1 MCGVIGIVG
10 VQSTNYTQ
18 AASEIL
24 NALLSL
30 QHRGQDAAGLAFV
43 PVEQPR
49 QIRLT
54 KSLGLVEEV
63 VRQVS
68 IDDSLSLLGLGHTRY
83 STIGENSLDNAQ
95 PMMLNGASTMAMVHN
110 GNLVNYH
117 ELARE
122 WEARQESLNSRSD
135 GELLLKLWRK
145 AFDDSVG
152 EHWTFERAIA
162 ATSKLM
168 DRLDGAYAVAAL
180 IPEHGLIAFRDPNGI
195 RPLVLGVKEDAQGLR
210 HCVASESTALQV
222 SGFEFVRAIQP
233 GELIWIDL
241 DGEIHTQICTG
252 SPKIRGCMFE
262 WVYFSAPESIQSEG
276 SIYAKRLELG
286 RRLAKATLQ
295 RMHSEGW
302 SPDIVCPIPDT
313 AKPAAL
319 GLAEALNLPYRE
331 AFIKNYD
338 VQRSF
343 ILGSPV
349 ARETA
354 VKAKMLPV
362 VSEIQGRD
370 ILLVDDSLVRGTT
383 SMQLVD
389 LLKRHGAKSISLAVS
404 CPPIRYPCLYGI
416 DFPTSSELLAY
427 NCSDQMVAEQ
437 IGVRFLVYQELD
449 DLVDV
454 LGDKLC
460 TGCLDQR
467 YPTKLCGHREFV
479 YHRNESTG

>member
-10 VQSTNYTQ
+10 VKGTNYTS
-18 AASEIL
+18 AASEML

-43 PVEQPR
+43 PSESPHR
-49 QIRLT
+49 IRLE
-54 KSLGLVEEV
+54 KRLGLVETL

-68 IDDSLSLLGLGHTRY
+68 LHDSDSIFGLGHTRY
-83 STIGENSLDNAQ
+83 STIGENSIDNAQ
-95 PMMLNGASTMAMVHN
+95 PMMLEDGSMAMVHN

-122 WEARQESLNSRSD
+122 WETVHPPLNSRSD

-145 AFDDSVG
+145 AFDDSIG
-152 EHWTFERAIA
+152 THWTFARAIA
-162 ATSKLM
+162 ATIDVM
-168 DRLDGAYAVAAL
+168 RRLDGAYAVAAL

-210 HCVASESTALQV
+210 HCIASETTALQML
-222 SGFEFVRAIQP
+222 GFELLREVQP

-241 DGEIHTQICTG
+241 DGGIQTHICTDT
-252 SPKIRGCMFE
+252 PTMRRCMFE
-262 WVYFSAPESIQSEG
+262 WVYFSAPESMQSG
-276 SIYAKRLELG
+276 DSIYAKRLELG
-286 RRLAKATLQ
+286 RRLAKTTRQ
-295 RMHSEGW
+295 RMHSDDW
-302 SPDIVCPIPDT
+302 KPDMVCPIPDT

-343 ILGSPV
+343 ILGSQE

-354 VKAKMLPV
+354 VKTKLLPI

-383 SMQLVD
+383 SMQLVA
-389 LLKRHGAKSISLAVS
+389 LLKRHGAKSVSLAVS

-416 DFPTSSELLAY
+416 DFPTKSELVAHK
-427 NCSDQMVAEQ
+427 NSDQMVAEQ
-437 IGVRFLVYQELD
+437 IGVRFLVYQEIE

-454 LGDKLC
+454 LGKELC

-467 YPTKLCGHREFV
+467 YPTKLCGQREFV
-479 YHRNESTG
+479 HHRHESIG